1 MTNNRDRLLNLIRT
15 RAYRAGEVTL
25 ASGGKSNFYIDGK
38 MIEVSPEGAYL
49 IGEVLYDQV
58 SEMNAVAVGG
68 LAVGAVP
75 LVTSVV
81 ISAYHHGSGLEG
93 FFVRDEAKSHGTM
106 KVIEGYLPNA
116 GERIVVLDDVITSG
130 KSVMKAIEAVKARGA
145 EIAGVLA
152 IVDRDA
158 GARQFFESQSYRYDC
173 IFTKQN
179 VLEGLPAKHN

>member
-1 MTNNRDRLLNLIRT
+1 MTTNRGRLLHLIRT

-25 ASGGKSNFYIDGK
+25 ASGRTSDFYIDGK
-38 MIEVSPEGAYL
+38 MIEISPEGAYL
-49 IGEVLYDQV
+49 IGEVLHEQIRG
-58 SEMNAVAVGG
+58 MNAVAVGG

-75 LVTSVV
+75 LVASIV
-81 ISAYHHGSGLEG
+81 ISAYHHGSGIEG

-106 KVIEGYLPNA
+106 KVIEGYLPNP
-116 GERIVVLDDVITSG
+116 GDRIVVIDDVITSG

-158 GARQFFESQSYRYDC
+158 GARQFFESQGYRYESV
-173 IFTKQN
+173 FTKQD
-179 VLEGLPAKHN
+179 VLEGMPGK